1 MLIEFIESNILRGEP
16 LPKTVTNTS
25 SVVLLSITFC
35 INFMIVFML
44 SWLPV
49 MVEDE
54 LIFDLDQGTL
64 IQTVRS
70 RFSRL
75 LKRKVRIKNRAVLSN
90 YSKVALRIDSE
101 SDWDHGQLY
110 YYPLVL
116 INDSSNNCFQID
128 CSKRFSSTDELHQSG
143 RKEFARLEN
152 LGHQLAD
159 FLRMPVVLETEKRT
173 DAQPTASG
181 RVTSN
186 DSAKEIETT
195 VEQLYRLL
203 KSNFGTIHEYRI
215 VNSEAFRGY
224 VDLAYYHRLQSA
236 LVDKGYIWAGDVEDM
251 TLAEYLLE
259 EYHTRTFIRLMINPT
274 YNTSIA
280 ICHLGFKKL
289 PGFLVQILLGQMK
302 SIDCE
307 TEFSSEKYLV
317 TTKAKRSLIIRRDLM
332 WLTCPGIPAMK
343 MSLKPI
349 TKDCKKRWPI
359 GTSPQHLYIV

>member
-1 MLIEFIESNILRGEP
+1 
-16 LPKTVTNTS
+16 
-25 SVVLLSITFC
+25 
-35 INFMIVFML
+35 
-44 SWLPV
+44 
-49 MVEDE
+49 
-54 LIFDLDQGTL
+54 
-64 IQTVRS
+64 
-70 RFSRL
+70 
-75 LKRKVRIKNRAVLSN
+75 
-90 YSKVALRIDSE
+90 
-101 SDWDHGQLY
+101 
-110 YYPLVL
+110 
-116 INDSSNNCFQID
+116 
-128 CSKRFSSTDELHQSG
+128 
-143 RKEFARLEN
+143 
-152 LGHQLAD
+152 
-159 FLRMPVVLETEKRT
+159 MPVVLETEKRT

-236 LVDKGYIWAGDVEDM
+236 LVEKGYIWAGDVEDM

-280 ICHLGFKKL
+280 IGHLGFKKL